1 MLIHGRQSTTKVWV
15 TDDGL
20 LILVFDEPIDIDSI
34 NVTLLTL
41 QSSESITSGIE
52 SLTLSGGNATTTN
65 QLQVIINMT
74 TSDVNII
81 KQQLSLLRGVASSY
95 ISFPADF
102 ITDVS
107 GNFVTERNV
116 TNALIAS
123 EHFNDA
129 TDPRLLAFD
138 MDMNTGVL
146 TLYFSETVDVSTFD
160 FTGITLQLD
169 STVTQ
174 PVHYYNLTS
183 STELLVDDAPTVPIL
198 ISNDDLNVLKTRQIG
213 RTESM
218 IWLMLT
224 NYTVMDVH
232 RNLPV
237 NPILNGFAKP
247 VRMYTNDSTPP
258 RIDRFDLDL
267 TAETLT
273 LYFDESVDRT
283 SLNVSQISLS
293 PGPSYNESFVYT
305 LSEVSVSMS
314 ENVPKIVIKLG
325 RYDLNRIKQNT
336 LLATSPN
343 DTYIYYTQHT
353 IVDTFGNQVVE
364 RNASD
369 ALDVARY
376 EKDNISPVFT
386 AFDWI

>member
-15 TDDGL
+15 TDDAL

-169 STVTQ
+169 SIVTQ

-183 STELLVDDAPTVPIL
+183 STELLVDDAPTVKIKAIYTRWCTIIGVHVNRL
-198 ISNDDLNVLKTRQIG
+198 CKTIQNWIHREI
-213 RTESM
+213 T
-218 IWLMLT
+218 
-224 NYTVMDVH
+224 MDIH
-232 RNLPV
+232 
-237 NPILNGFAKP
+237 
-247 VRMYTNDSTPP
+247 YC
-258 RIDRFDLDL
+258 
-267 TAETLT
+267 
-273 LYFDESVDRT
+273 
-283 SLNVSQISLS
+283 
-293 PGPSYNESFVYT
+293 
-305 LSEVSVSMS
+305 
-314 ENVPKIVIKLG
+314 VIC
-325 RYDLNRIKQNT
+325 
-336 LLATSPN
+336 
-343 DTYIYYTQHT
+343 
-353 IVDTFGNQVVE
+353 
-364 RNASD
+364 
-369 ALDVARY
+369 
-376 EKDNISPVFT
+376 
-386 AFDWI
+386 